1 VRSLTSQP
9 ERRTSGPENFQ
20 SSAKKDFST
29 KSAEAA
35 MPVSLTALPK
45 ISLLPARTLKREPVG
60 VAQMDASIIAALA
73 ALAGAAIGGLTSF
86 VSSRTQAKAQ
96 WLAQIQLRR
105 QELYKEFIGDASKLF
120 IHALQNDADKADVFA
135 LMALYAEVS
144 RMRVLSTTGVVDSA
158 DQIVREIIDK
168 YQEPNK
174 TVPQLR
180 DMAHSGLIDPLRNF
194 SEACRAEFQSLH
206 FPV

>member
-1 VRSLTSQP
+1 MEP
-9 ERRTSGPENFQ
+9 
-20 SSAKKDFST
+20 
-29 KSAEAA
+29 EAA

-73 ALAGAAIGGLTSF
+73 ALAGATIGGLTSF
-86 VSSRTQAKAQ
+86 VSSWWTQRAQAKAQ
-96 WLAQIQLRR
+96 WLTQLQLRR
-105 QELYKEFIGDASKLF
+105 QELYKEFIGDASKSF

-135 LMALYAEVS
+135 LMTLYAEVS
-144 RMRVLSTTGVVDSA
+144 RMGVLSTTGVVDSA

>member
-1 VRSLTSQP
+1 
-9 ERRTSGPENFQ
+9 
-20 SSAKKDFST
+20 
-29 KSAEAA
+29 

-45 ISLLPARTLKREPVG
+45 ISLLPARTLKMRTSRCCANGCIDHCRPR
-60 VAQMDASIIAALA
+60 
-73 ALAGAAIGGLTSF
+73 GARW
-86 VSSRTQAKAQ
+86 SRHRRPHIFCFLLWTQRAQAKAQ
-96 WLAQIQLRR
+96 WLTQLQLRR
-105 QELYKEFIGDASKLF
+105 QELYKEFIGDASKSF

-135 LMALYAEVS
+135 LMTLYAEVS

-194 SEACRAEFQSLH
+194 SEACRAEFHSLH

>member
-1 VRSLTSQP
+1 
-9 ERRTSGPENFQ
+9 
-20 SSAKKDFST
+20 
-29 KSAEAA
+29 
-35 MPVSLTALPK
+35 
-45 ISLLPARTLKREPVG
+45 
-60 VAQMDASIIAALA
+60 
-73 ALAGAAIGGLTSF
+73 
-86 VSSRTQAKAQ
+86 
-96 WLAQIQLRR
+96 
-105 QELYKEFIGDASKLF
+105 
-120 IHALQNDADKADVFA
+120 
-135 LMALYAEVS
+135 
-144 RMRVLSTTGVVDSA
+144 MRVLSTTSVVDSA